1 MNKGGTLE
9 RREPR
14 LGWALLLGM
23 ALIGQAQ
30 AAGRFELKTMTVDA
44 GGQHS
49 QGTRFAIE
57 GTAGQHDA
65 APRLQGPRFSV
76 SGGFWPAATAPT
88 SANSG
93 IFSNGFEG

>member
-1 MNKGGTLE
+1 MNKSSTQK
-9 RREPR
+9 REQTV
-14 LGWALLLGM
+14 LGWALVLGLA
-23 ALIGQAQ
+23 ALGQAQ
-30 AAGRFELKTMTVDA
+30 AGGRFELKAMTVDA

-65 APRLQGPRFSV
+65 GPRLQGPRFSV